1 MTKLSFT
8 RHQHCNET
16 IAQTIRD
23 HTTTNQELSSSSSSS
38 SSSSFTECS
47 RWTKKTKQEQ
57 KQMKQQQTKVVTGL
71 AFYEIEFD
79 AQILLA
85 LKEFFYSRV
94 VLNDKFTTDA
104 TDAAAA
110 AATAAADANNNDNV
124 DSDVVNN
131 QNVHVLS
138 EFFVYSCPGNKFL
151 QNALS
156 VAMELDLVQQYH
168 IKGVTDTTNRIRRRP
183 RLPADAGRP
192 GGLSVRSPRRSI
204 RWTERSSVSSSSS
217 SSSPQIDNMYL
228 QPSLKPFFGVA
239 RCGHQQ
245 QEQEQEQQTQTQLKN
260 LRKFSLSCFKI
271 SKEDVHYLRKGI
283 LQSSLGELVPSQS
296 TIVTSST
303 TGTGGSSL
311 EELSFSNVTF
321 VDDDAVQELGEAV
334 ASMSSQTITNGS
346 DVDWSRKYL
355 RELSLVGCHLNDEQL
370 ETIVRTLMTKIPS
383 IARTSVSSLTNNT
396 KWTTRSTL
404 SKLNLSFNRC
414 GGKCL
419 HALGAWLLLGED
431 NNNNSSAP
439 PGIISC
445 CSLESLQISNNI
457 KEIPNKNNG
466 RNDDG
471 NNVAAAAAEEEEEET
486 NSNNNNFRA
495 KNSFKMR
502 YLFSHDPQT
511 TSRAAATAAG
521 YRAKNSTLKRLR
533 LDGNPSLGNAEDN
546 DNNLSYL
553 GHFVSNHLLALE
565 ELDLD
570 SCGITDTGLAK
581 FASSSSAAGATAAIL
596 LTTNH
601 KQQQQQQQQKKNRAL
616 RRLRLSGNNSLTS
629 ISCAYVIQI
638 LQHYPM
644 LRSITSGSNSFK
656 WTEEHENQIRHLINV
671 NDSGRALLYLSSS
684 STSSTLSTTRKRHSC
699 DGGDGCD
706 TDDDIPVALWPI
718 VYERVNRRIIRGGN
732 PFDHGCNNMLNPTKM
747 AANGIYYLIRN
758 NIVPVLQRTNSSSH
772 RCRTIIQDDDRKR
785 QRRFHLSSSNNSYRS
800 HNNTDAEGAPADD
813 EHYRHQNK
821 SKTET
826 VI

>member
-8 RHQHCNET
+8 RYQHCNEA

-23 HTTTNQELSSSSSSS
+23 HTTTNQALSSSSLSSS
-38 SSSSFTECS
+38 SSSSFTERS

-57 KQMKQQQTKVVTGL
+57 KQMKQQRTKVVTGL

-79 AQILLA
+79 AQLFLA

-94 VLNDKFTTDA
+94 VVNDKFTTAPTA
-104 TDAAAA
+104 T
-110 AATAAADANNNDNV
+110 ATAAANDNDNDNV

-183 RLPADAGRP
+183 RLPTAGRP
-192 GGLSVRSPRRSI
+192 GGPSVRSPRRSI

-245 QEQEQEQQTQTQLKN
+245 QEQEQQTQKQLKN

-271 SKEDVHYLRKGI
+271 SKEDIHYLRKGI

-296 TIVTSST
+296 TIVTFST

-334 ASMSSQTITNGS
+334 ASMSSSQTITGS
-346 DVDWSRKYL
+346 DIDWSRKYL

-419 HALGAWLLLGED
+419 HALGAWLLLGD
-431 NNNNSSAP
+431 DNNNNNSSAP

-457 KEIPNKNNG
+457 KEIPNQNNG

-471 NNVAAAAAEEEEEET
+471 NNVVVAAAPAAAEEEEEEEEKT

-495 KNSFKMR
+495 KNSFKMG

-601 KQQQQQQQQKKNRAL
+601 KQQQQQQKKNRAL

-684 STSSTLSTTRKRHSC
+684 STSTSSTLSTTRKRHSC

-772 RCRTIIQDDDRKR
+772 RCRTIIQDDNRKR
-785 QRRFHLSSSNNSYRS
+785 RRR
-800 HNNTDAEGAPADD
+800 
-813 EHYRHQNK
+813 
-821 SKTET
+821 
-826 VI
+826 